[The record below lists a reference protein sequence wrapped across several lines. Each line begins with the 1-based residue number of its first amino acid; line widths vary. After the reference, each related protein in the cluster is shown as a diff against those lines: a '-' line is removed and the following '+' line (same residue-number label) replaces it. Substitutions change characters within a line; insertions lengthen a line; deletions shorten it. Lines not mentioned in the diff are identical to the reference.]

1 MAETNLT
8 KTEERLEFLQDKSD
22 KLNLLKLESSKF
34 LASALAKSNR
44 AKDSLKN
51 LQALNRGLDS
61 QVDRINNE
69 INEQAVSWVKK
80 RETLESEVYKYEM
93 VPDITDKIFEL
104 EDKLKYINREL
115 EIEGKKDVTSK
126 ELSFRDRLV
135 LEDKENNTKFEN
147 FVKPL
152 YNDAIV
158 ERKLAEENLI
168 KKRIDATKVISTGQ
182 SNIQNLIEK
191 IQKINEEIR
200 EDEISHKE
208 FEIITKELNEENKMT
223 QNQLIEIKNKDL
235 EVKRFEV
242 IATNC
247 LKELNSQSD
256 NFGRL
261 KNEKYEPFLDRMKSQ
276 ISEQVESDNLQLL
289 EIEKKIIQAEI
300 NLTLTKDKN
309 KTLCKNISNIDD
321 TFNQTAMSAESL
333 NAKANKLSIFNNTLG
348 REKLI
353 KSIEILKLYKNIKIE
368 NEDNI
373 KFIEGWE
380 NDQNLEEFKSKM
392 ESEVNRIDRHLEKLW
407 NPGKEF

>member
-1 MAETNLT
+1 
-8 KTEERLEFLQDKSD
+8 
-22 KLNLLKLESSKF
+22 
-34 LASALAKSNR
+34 
-44 AKDSLKN
+44 
-51 LQALNRGLDS
+51 
-61 QVDRINNE
+61 
-69 INEQAVSWVKK
+69 
-80 RETLESEVYKYEM
+80 
-93 VPDITDKIFEL
+93 
-104 EDKLKYINREL
+104 
-115 EIEGKKDVTSK
+115 
-126 ELSFRDRLV
+126 
-135 LEDKENNTKFEN
+135 
-147 FVKPL
+147 
-152 YNDAIV
+152 
-158 ERKLAEENLI
+158 
-168 KKRIDATKVISTGQ
+168 
-182 SNIQNLIEK
+182 
-191 IQKINEEIR
+191 
-200 EDEISHKE
+200 
-208 FEIITKELNEENKMT
+208 MT